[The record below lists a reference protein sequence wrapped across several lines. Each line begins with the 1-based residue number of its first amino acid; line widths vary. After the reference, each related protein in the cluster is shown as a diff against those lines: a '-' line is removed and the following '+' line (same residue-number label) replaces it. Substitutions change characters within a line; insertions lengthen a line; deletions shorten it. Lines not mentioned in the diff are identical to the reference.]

1 MNEADPLDE
10 WVSLRVARRHG
21 SAFARRNAEHK
32 AIIERAVM
40 LEWQGSMHRAFSIAF
55 QAVERGPDNAFPD
68 FFVRINEA
76 KLSVELTELLHSE
89 GIVRRAYNAKL
100 TFEETWWTNDHFK
113 ARVIEAIKKKADNAY
128 KRGQHI
134 DVLLLHTDEPWLTS
148 ARLDEMCSAL
158 ALEPPSVIRSAY
170 LLKTY
175 CPDVGYWPVHRL
187 FGSVGD

>member
-1 MNEADPLDE
+1 MKEMDPLDR
-10 WVSLRVARRHG
+10 WVSERINRGHASV
-21 SAFARRNAEHK
+21 FARRNAEDK
-32 AIIERAVM
+32 AIIERAIM
-40 LEWQGSMHRAFSIAF
+40 QEWQGSMHAAFGVVF

-76 KLSVELTELLHSE
+76 KLSAELTELLHSE
-89 GIVRRAYNAKL
+89 DIVRRAYNAKL
-100 TFEETWWTNDHFK
+100 TVEEPWWINDHFK
-113 ARVIEAIKKKADNAY
+113 ARVIEAIEKKADNAY

-158 ALEPPSVIRSAY
+158 ALELPSVVRSAY

-175 CPDVGYWPVHRL
+175 CPDIGYWPVYRL